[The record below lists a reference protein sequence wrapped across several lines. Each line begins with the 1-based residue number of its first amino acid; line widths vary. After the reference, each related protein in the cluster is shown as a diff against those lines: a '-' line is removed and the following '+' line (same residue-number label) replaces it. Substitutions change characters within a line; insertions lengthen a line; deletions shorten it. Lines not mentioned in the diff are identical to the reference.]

1 MIFLIYL
8 NDIFIIQRY
17 SEFCNFEFL
26 ISDALYALIMQLDIK
41 MKVRLYDVFALTE
54 FS

>member
-1 MIFLIYL
+1 MIHVC
-8 NDIFIIQRY
+8 IFIMQRY

-26 ISDALYALIMQLDIK
+26 ISDGLNALIMQLDIK
-41 MKVRLYDVFALTE
+41 VKVRLYDVFALTE